1 MDEIRAM
8 AAKAYNDAFE
18 AVESGENL
26 AWSVELSATSLNLWR
41 RVGNEQNLAIGC
53 WLYSRALAKAGAGA
67 LSLDVARNCL
77 THVDAIDEPADWL
90 KASALEGY
98 ARALLAAADERF
110 EQALAEAQSAVADIA
125 DEGDRELIAGQLADL
140 LETGK

>member
-1 MDEIRAM
+1 MDEIRVM

-18 AVESGENL
+18 AVESEENA
-26 AWSVELSATSLNLWR
+26 AWAVELAATSLNLWR

-67 LSLDVARNCL
+67 LSLSAARNCL
-77 THVDAIDEPADWL
+77 THVDAIEDPEDWL

-98 ARALLAAADERF
+98 ARALLAATDERF
-110 EQALAEAQSAVADIA
+110 EQALADAQAAIAAIA

-140 LETGK
+140 LEAGK

>member
-18 AVESGENL
+18 AVDSGEQP
-26 AWSVELSATSLNLWR
+26 AWGVELAATSLNLWR

-67 LSLDVARNCL
+67 LSLEVARNCL

-110 EQALAEAQSAVADIA
+110 TQAVTEAQAAVAAIA
-125 DEGDRELIAGQLADL
+125 DEKARELIGGQLADL
-140 LETGK
+140 LDLGK